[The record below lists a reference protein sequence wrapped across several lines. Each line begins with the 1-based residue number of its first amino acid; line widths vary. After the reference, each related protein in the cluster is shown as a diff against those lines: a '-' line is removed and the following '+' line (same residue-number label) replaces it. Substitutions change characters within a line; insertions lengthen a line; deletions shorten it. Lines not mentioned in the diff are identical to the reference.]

1 MNITPKDLLDAG
13 VHFGHQLR
21 RWNPKSKPYVYDN
34 RNGISIIDL
43 EKTHALLEKAYA
55 KVEEVIA
62 SGKDILFI
70 GTKKQA
76 QEIVREAAT
85 ASNMPFC
92 VNRWMGG
99 GLTNFTTIKSS
110 LAKYRKF
117 LKMDQE
123 GELEKLP
130 GKEEAAIRR
139 QMSRMNRN
147 FEGML
152 GVAELPAAVFIIDTK
167 NEEIAV
173 TEAKRLG
180 IPVIGLV
187 DTNSDPTMLD
197 YPIPGNDD
205 AVKSIRIIVDTIL
218 EAAQSGLSQREAK
231 KVQKSAGPIKR
242 DQVFEQQEDI
252 EVTLPAGYG
261 EEDEDSAE
269 EAPVAQAPA
278 AEAPAS
284 EEPAVEPAPEEPA
297 KEEAAVEEAPV
308 EEAPAEESAPEPEA
322 AAVEEAPAAEEEA
335 PVEEAAPEPEA
346 APEAT
351 EESEEESK

>member
-1 MNITPKDLLDAG
+1 MNTTPKDLLDAG

-43 EKTHALLEKAYA
+43 EKTHKLLDKAYA
-55 KVEEVIA
+55 KIEEVVS
-62 SGKDILFI
+62 SGKDVLFI

-76 QEIVREAAT
+76 QEIMREAAT
-85 ASNMPFC
+85 SCQMPFC

-99 GLTNFTTIKSS
+99 GLTNFATIKSS

-117 LKMDQE
+117 LKMDQD

-152 GVAELPAAVFIIDTK
+152 EVNDLPAAVFVVDTK

-173 TEAKRLG
+173 AEANRLG

-187 DTNSDPTMLD
+187 DTNSDPTVLD

-205 AVKSIRIIVDTIL
+205 AVKSIRIIVETIL

-231 KVQKSAGPIKR
+231 RIQKSAGPIKR
-242 DQVFEQQEDI
+242 EQVFEQQEDI

-261 EEDEDSAE
+261 EDEGVDTGDNPTVEDAVAPAVPVIE
-269 EAPVAQAPA
+269 ETAVEETVAPEAPA
-278 AEAPAS
+278 AEATPVDS
-284 EEPAVEPAPEEPA
+284 E
-297 KEEAAVEEAPV
+297 
-308 EEAPAEESAPEPEA
+308 
-322 AAVEEAPAAEEEA
+322 AAEE
-335 PVEEAAPEPEA
+335 
-346 APEAT
+346 
-351 EESEEESK
+351 K

>member
-1 MNITPKDLLDAG
+1 MNTTPKDLLDAG

-43 EKTHALLEKAYA
+43 EKTHMLLEKAYA
-55 KVEEVIA
+55 KIEEVVS
-62 SGKDILFI
+62 SGKDVLFI

-85 ASNMPFC
+85 SCQMPFC

-99 GLTNFTTIKSS
+99 GLTNFATIKSS
-110 LAKYRKF
+110 LSKYRKF
-117 LKMDQE
+117 LKMDE
-123 GELEKLP
+123 DGELEKLP

-152 GVAELPAAVFIIDTK
+152 EVNDLPAAVFVVDTK

-173 TEAKRLG
+173 AEANRLG

-187 DTNSDPTMLD
+187 DTNSDPTILD

-205 AVKSIRIIVDTIL
+205 AVKSIRIIVETIL

-231 KVQKSAGPIKR
+231 RVQKSAGPIKR
-242 DQVFEQQEDI
+242 EQIFEQQDDI

-261 EEDEDSAE
+261 EDEAAPTVE
-269 EAPVAQAPA
+269 NPIVVEAPVVEAPVAEVPVAEATAVEETATP
-278 AEAPAS
+278 EAPA
-284 EEPAVEPAPEEPA
+284 V
-297 KEEAAVEEAPV
+297 
-308 EEAPAEESAPEPEA
+308 
-322 AAVEEAPAAEEEA
+322 
-335 PVEEAAPEPEA
+335 EAAPTDS
-346 APEAT
+346 EAT
-351 EESEEESK
+351 EEKK

>member
-1 MNITPKDLLDAG
+1 LFLGDCLNRQKSQSTTTKRNHHFSLTFAQGFEHNMINTTPKDLLDAG

-43 EKTHALLEKAYA
+43 EKTHALLDQACA
-55 KVEEVIA
+55 FVETTIA
-62 SGKDILFI
+62 SGKDILFV

-76 QEIVREAAT
+76 QEIMREAAT
-85 ASNMPFC
+85 ASQMPFC

-99 GLTNFTTIKSS
+99 GLTNFSTIKTS

-130 GKEEAAIRR
+130 GKEEASIRR

-147 FEGML
+147 FEGIL
-152 GVAELPAAVFIIDTK
+152 DIKELPAALFVIDTK

-173 TEAKRLG
+173 AEANRLG

-187 DTNSDPTMLD
+187 DTNSDPSIIKF
-197 YPIPGNDD
+197 PIPGNDD
-205 AVKSIRIIVDTIL
+205 AVKSIRIIVETIL
-218 EAAQSGLSQREAK
+218 EAAQNGLTQRETK
-231 KVQKSAGPIKR
+231 KIQKGAAPLAR
-242 DQVFEQQEDI
+242 EQVFEQEDV

-261 EEDEDSAE
+261 EDEAPSAE
-269 EAPVAQAPA
+269 G
-278 AEAPAS
+278 
-284 EEPAVEPAPEEPA
+284 
-297 KEEAAVEEAPV
+297 
-308 EEAPAEESAPEPEA
+308 
-322 AAVEEAPAAEEEA
+322 
-335 PVEEAAPEPEA
+335 
-346 APEAT
+346 
-351 EESEEESK
+351 

>member
-1 MNITPKDLLDAG
+1 MINTTPKDLLDAG

-21 RWNPKSKPYVYDN
+21 RWNPKSKPYIYDN

-43 EKTHALLEKAYA
+43 EKTHALLEKACEFIETT
-55 KVEEVIA
+55 VA
-62 SGKDILFI
+62 SGKDILFV

-76 QEIVREAAT
+76 QELMREAAT
-85 ASNMPFC
+85 TSQMPFC

-99 GLTNFTTIKSS
+99 ALTNFSTIKTS

-117 LKMDQE
+117 LKMEQD

-147 FEGML
+147 FEGIL
-152 GVAELPAAVFIIDTK
+152 DIKELPAALFIVDTK

-173 TEAKRLG
+173 AEANRLG

-187 DTNSDPTMLD
+187 DTNSDPSVLD

-205 AVKSIRIIVDTIL
+205 AVKSIRVIVETIM
-218 EAAQSGLSQREAK
+218 EAAQNGMTQRESK
-231 KVQKSAGPIKR
+231 KVQKSATPLVR
-242 DQVFEQQEDI
+242 EQVFEQEDV

-261 EEDEDSAE
+261 ED
-269 EAPVAQAPA
+269 
-278 AEAPAS
+278 EAPA
-284 EEPAVEPAPEEPA
+284 
-297 KEEAAVEEAPV
+297 
-308 EEAPAEESAPEPEA
+308 
-322 AAVEEAPAAEEEA
+322 
-335 PVEEAAPEPEA
+335 
-346 APEAT
+346 T
-351 EESEEESK
+351 EEK

>member
-1 MNITPKDLLDAG
+1 MNTTPKDLLDAG

-21 RWNPKSKPYVYDN
+21 RWNPKSRPYVYDN
-34 RNGISIIDL
+34 RNGISIINL
-43 EKTHALLEKAYA
+43 EETHKLLEKAYA
-55 KVEEVIA
+55 KIEEVVS
-62 SGKDILFI
+62 SGKDVLFI

-76 QEIVREAAT
+76 QEIIREAAT
-85 ASNMPFC
+85 SCQMPYC

-117 LKMDQE
+117 LKMDQD

-152 GVAELPAAVFIIDTK
+152 EVNDLPAAIFVVDTK

-173 TEAKRLG
+173 SEANRLG

-187 DTNSDPTMLD
+187 DTNSDPTVLD

-205 AVKSIRIIVDTIL
+205 AVKSIRIIVETIL

-231 KVQKSAGPIKR
+231 RVQKTAGPIKR
-242 DQVFEQQEDI
+242 EQVFEQQDDI

-261 EEDEDSAE
+261 DDEDTPTLDVESSAVE
-269 EAPVAQAPA
+269 SSAT
-278 AEAPAS
+278 EAPAT
-284 EEPAVEPAPEEPA
+284 VEDVAP
-297 KEEAAVEEAPV
+297 
-308 EEAPAEESAPEPEA
+308 EAPADEES
-322 AAVEEAPAAEEEA
+322 VAEDA
-335 PVEEAAPEPEA
+335 PVKLDAIEEKE
-346 APEAT
+346 
-351 EESEEESK
+351 

>member
-278 AEAPAS
+278 AEAPAAETAPV
-284 EEPAVEPAPEEPA
+284 EEAPVEESAPEP
-297 KEEAAVEEAPV
+297 EAPV

-322 AAVEEAPAAEEEA
+322 ATEEA
-335 PVEEAAPEPEA
+335 PVEETAPEPEA
-346 APEAT
+346 AAEEAPAEESAPEAT

>member
-1 MNITPKDLLDAG
+1 MNTTPKDLLDAG

-43 EKTHALLEKAYA
+43 EKTHKLLENAYS
-55 KVEEVIA
+55 KIEEVVS

-76 QEIVREAAT
+76 QEIMREAAT
-85 ASNMPFC
+85 SCQMPFC

-117 LKMDQE
+117 LKMDQD

-152 GVAELPAAVFIIDTK
+152 EVNDLPAAVFVVDTK

-173 TEAKRLG
+173 SEANRLG

-187 DTNSDPTMLD
+187 DTNSDPTVLD

-205 AVKSIRIIVDTIL
+205 AVKSIRIIVETIL

-231 KVQKSAGPIKR
+231 RVQKSAGPIKR
-242 DQVFEQQEDI
+242 EQVFEQQEDI

-261 EEDEDSAE
+261 EDEDAPTPAVESPAV
-269 EAPVAQAPA
+269 EAA
-278 AEAPAS
+278 ATEAPAS
-284 EEPAVEPAPEEPA
+284 EAP
-297 KEEAAVEEAPV
+297 AAVEAAATEAPANEEPVADDAPV
-308 EEAPAEESAPEPEA
+308 ESDAIEEKE
-322 AAVEEAPAAEEEA
+322 
-335 PVEEAAPEPEA
+335 
-346 APEAT
+346 
-351 EESEEESK
+351 

>member
-1 MNITPKDLLDAG
+1 MNTTPKDLLDAG

-43 EKTHALLEKAYA
+43 EKTHKLLEKAYS
-55 KVEEVIA
+55 KIEEVVS

-76 QEIVREAAT
+76 QEIMREAAT
-85 ASNMPFC
+85 SCQMPFC

-117 LKMDQE
+117 LKMDQD

-152 GVAELPAAVFIIDTK
+152 EVNELPAAVFVVDTK

-173 TEAKRLG
+173 SEANRLG

-187 DTNSDPTMLD
+187 DTNSDPTVLD

-205 AVKSIRIIVDTIL
+205 AVKSIRIIVETIL
-218 EAAQSGLSQREAK
+218 EAALSGLSQREAK
-231 KVQKSAGPIKR
+231 KVQKSTGPIKR
-242 DQVFEQQEDI
+242 EQVFEQQEDI

-261 EEDEDSAE
+261 EDEDAP
-269 EAPVAQAPA
+269 APVIESPA
-278 AEAPAS
+278 FEASASDTPAS
-284 EEPAVEPAPEEPA
+284 EESVADHAPL
-297 KEEAAVEEAPV
+297 
-308 EEAPAEESAPEPEA
+308 ESDA
-322 AAVEEAPAAEEEA
+322 
-335 PVEEAAPEPEA
+335 
-346 APEAT
+346 
-351 EESEEESK
+351 SEEKE

>member
-1 MNITPKDLLDAG
+1 MNTTPKDLLDAG

-43 EKTHALLEKAYA
+43 EKTHKLLDKAYA
-55 KVEEVIA
+55 KIEEVVS
-62 SGKDILFI
+62 SGKDVLFI

-76 QEIVREAAT
+76 QEIMREAAT
-85 ASNMPFC
+85 SCQMPFC

-99 GLTNFTTIKSS
+99 GLTNFATIKSS

-117 LKMDQE
+117 LKMDQD

-152 GVAELPAAVFIIDTK
+152 EVNDLPAAVFVVDTK

-173 TEAKRLG
+173 AEANRLG

-187 DTNSDPTMLD
+187 DTNSDPTVLD

-205 AVKSIRIIVDTIL
+205 AVKSIRIIVETIL

-231 KVQKSAGPIKR
+231 RIQKSAGPIKR
-242 DQVFEQQEDI
+242 EQVFEQQEDI

-261 EEDEDSAE
+261 EDEGVDTGDNPTVEDAVAPAVPVVE
-269 EAPVAQAPA
+269 ETAVEETVAPEAPA
-278 AEAPAS
+278 AEATPVDS
-284 EEPAVEPAPEEPA
+284 E
-297 KEEAAVEEAPV
+297 
-308 EEAPAEESAPEPEA
+308 
-322 AAVEEAPAAEEEA
+322 AAEE
-335 PVEEAAPEPEA
+335 
-346 APEAT
+346 
-351 EESEEESK
+351 K

>member
-1 MNITPKDLLDAG
+1 MNTTPKDLLDAG

-43 EKTHALLEKAYA
+43 EKTHKLLEKAYA
-55 KVEEVIA
+55 KVEEVVS
-62 SGKDILFI
+62 SGKDVLFI

-76 QEIVREAAT
+76 QEIMREAAT
-85 ASNMPFC
+85 SCQMPFC

-152 GVAELPAAVFIIDTK
+152 EVNELPAAVFVVDTK

-173 TEAKRLG
+173 AEAKRLG
-180 IPVIGLV
+180 ISVIGLV
-187 DTNSDPTMLD
+187 DTNSDPTILD

-205 AVKSIRIIVDTIL
+205 AVKSIRIIVETIL

-231 KVQKSAGPIKR
+231 RVQKSVGPIKR
-242 DQVFEQQEDI
+242 EQVFEQQEDI

-261 EEDEDSAE
+261 EEEAAPASTEEVVAE
-269 EAPVAQAPA
+269 AAPA
-278 AEAPAS
+278 AEAPA
-284 EEPAVEPAPEEPA
+284 
-297 KEEAAVEEAPV
+297 
-308 EEAPAEESAPEPEA
+308 EAPAI
-322 AAVEEAPAAEEEA
+322 EEASASEA
-335 PVEEAAPEPEA
+335 SEASE
-346 APEAT
+346 APEA
-351 EESEEESK
+351 EAASVESEASEEKN

>member
-1 MNITPKDLLDAG
+1 MNTTPKDLLDAG

-43 EKTHALLEKAYA
+43 EKTHKLLEKAYA
-55 KVEEVIA
+55 KIEEVVS
-62 SGKDILFI
+62 SGKDVLFI

-76 QEIVREAAT
+76 QEIMREAAT
-85 ASNMPFC
+85 SCQMPFC

-117 LKMDQE
+117 LKMDQD

-152 GVAELPAAVFIIDTK
+152 EVDDLPAAVFVVDTK

-173 TEAKRLG
+173 SEANRLG

-187 DTNSDPTMLD
+187 DTNSDPTVIA

-205 AVKSIRIIVDTIL
+205 AVKSIRIIVETIL

-231 KVQKSAGPIKR
+231 RVQKSAGPIKR
-242 DQVFEQQEDI
+242 EQVFEQQEDI

-261 EEDEDSAE
+261 EDEGVSSPAVE
-269 EAPVAQAPA
+269 SPVAEAPATEAPATEAPATEAPAAVEAAVPEAPA
-278 AEAPAS
+278 AEAPAAEDASVES
-284 EEPAVEPAPEEPA
+284 EG
-297 KEEAAVEEAPV
+297 
-308 EEAPAEESAPEPEA
+308 
-322 AAVEEAPAAEEEA
+322 
-335 PVEEAAPEPEA
+335 
-346 APEAT
+346 T
-351 EESEEESK
+351 EEKE

>member
-1 MNITPKDLLDAG
+1 MNTTPKDLLDAG

-43 EKTHALLEKAYA
+43 EQTHALLAKAYA
-55 KVEEVIA
+55 KIEDVIA
-62 SGKDILFI
+62 SGKEVLFI

-76 QEIVREAAT
+76 QEIMREAAT
-85 ASNMPFC
+85 SCQMPFC

-99 GLTNFTTIKSS
+99 GLTNFTTIKTS

-117 LKMDQE
+117 LKMDLD

-152 GVAELPAAVFIIDTK
+152 EVNELPAAVFIVDTK

-173 TEAKRLG
+173 AEANRLG

-187 DTNSDPTMLD
+187 DTNSDPTVLD

-205 AVKSIRIIVDTIL
+205 AVKSIRIIVETIL
-218 EAAQSGLSQREAK
+218 EAAQNGLSKREAK
-231 KVQKSAGPIKR
+231 KIQKNAGPIIR
-242 DQVFEQQEDI
+242 EQVFEQQEDI

-261 EEDEDSAE
+261 EDEAKPAE
-269 EAPVAQAPA
+269 AAAPVAPAPV
-278 AEAPAS
+278 AEA
-284 EEPAVEPAPEEPA
+284 
-297 KEEAAVEEAPV
+297 
-308 EEAPAEESAPEPEA
+308 
-322 AAVEEAPAAEEEA
+322 
-335 PVEEAAPEPEA
+335 AAPEPVAAAPAPESPAA

-351 EESEEESK
+351 EEKK

>member
-1 MNITPKDLLDAG
+1 MNTTPKDLLDAG

-43 EKTHALLEKAYA
+43 EKTHKLLENAYS
-55 KVEEVIA
+55 KIEEVVS

-76 QEIVREAAT
+76 QEIMREAAT
-85 ASNMPFC
+85 SCQMPFC

-117 LKMDQE
+117 LKMDQD

-152 GVAELPAAVFIIDTK
+152 EVNDLPAAVFVVDTK

-173 TEAKRLG
+173 SEANRLG

-187 DTNSDPTMLD
+187 DTNSDPTVID

-205 AVKSIRIIVDTIL
+205 AVKSIRIIVETIL

-231 KVQKSAGPIKR
+231 RVQKSAGPIKR
-242 DQVFEQQEDI
+242 EQVFEQQEDI

-261 EEDEDSAE
+261 EDEGVSSPAVE
-269 EAPVAQAPA
+269 SPVAEAPATEAPATEAPATEAPAAVEAAVPEAPA
-278 AEAPAS
+278 AEAPAAEDASVES
-284 EEPAVEPAPEEPA
+284 EG
-297 KEEAAVEEAPV
+297 
-308 EEAPAEESAPEPEA
+308 
-322 AAVEEAPAAEEEA
+322 
-335 PVEEAAPEPEA
+335 
-346 APEAT
+346 T
-351 EESEEESK
+351 EEKE

>member
-1 MNITPKDLLDAG
+1 MNTTPKDLLDAG

-43 EKTHALLEKAYA
+43 EKTHALLEKACA
-55 KVEEVIA
+55 FIEETIS

-76 QEIVREAAT
+76 QDIVREAAV
-85 ASNMPFC
+85 ACQMPFC

-123 GELEKLP
+123 GELDKLP

-139 QMSRMNRN
+139 QMSRMHRN

-152 GVAELPAAVFIIDTK
+152 EVGELPAALFVIDTK
-167 NEEIAV
+167 TEEIAV
-173 TEAKRLG
+173 AEANRLG

-187 DTNSDPTMLD
+187 DTNSDPSVVD
-197 YPIPGNDD
+197 YPVPGNDD
-205 AVKSIRIIVDTIL
+205 AVKSIRIIVETVM
-218 EAAQSGLSQREAK
+218 EAAQNGLSHREAK
-231 KVQKSAGPIKR
+231 KVQKSAAPLVR
-242 DQVFEQQEDI
+242 DQVFEQEGDV

-261 EEDEDSAE
+261 EDE
-269 EAPVAQAPA
+269 EAPSGV
-278 AEAPAS
+278 
-284 EEPAVEPAPEEPA
+284 
-297 KEEAAVEEAPV
+297 
-308 EEAPAEESAPEPEA
+308 
-322 AAVEEAPAAEEEA
+322 
-335 PVEEAAPEPEA
+335 
-346 APEAT
+346 
-351 EESEEESK
+351 SKPSGGA

>member
-1 MNITPKDLLDAG
+1 MNTTPKDLLDAG

-43 EKTHALLEKAYA
+43 EKTHKLLEKAYA
-55 KVEEVIA
+55 KVEEVVS
-62 SGKDILFI
+62 SGKDVLFI

-76 QEIVREAAT
+76 QEIMREAAT
-85 ASNMPFC
+85 SCQMPFC

-152 GVAELPAAVFIIDTK
+152 EVNELPAAVFVVDTK

-173 TEAKRLG
+173 AEAKRLG
-180 IPVIGLV
+180 ISVIGLV
-187 DTNSDPTMLD
+187 DTNSDPTILD

-205 AVKSIRIIVDTIL
+205 AVKSIRIIVETIL

-231 KVQKSAGPIKR
+231 RVQKSVGPIKR
-242 DQVFEQQEDI
+242 EQVFEQQEDI

-261 EEDEDSAE
+261 EEEAAPASTEEVVAE
-269 EAPVAQAPA
+269 AAPA
-278 AEAPAS
+278 AEAPA
-284 EEPAVEPAPEEPA
+284 EAP
-297 KEEAAVEEAPV
+297 AVEEA
-308 EEAPAEESAPEPEA
+308 SAPEASEAPEA
-322 AAVEEAPAAEEEA
+322 PEADAA
-335 PVEEAAPEPEA
+335 PVESEA
-346 APEAT
+346 
-351 EESEEESK
+351 SEEKN

>member
-1 MNITPKDLLDAG
+1 MSIQTTPKDLLDAG

-21 RWNPKSKPYVYDN
+21 RWNPKSKPYVFDN

-43 EKTHALLEKAYA
+43 EQTHALLEKACAYL
-55 KVEEVIA
+55 EETVS
-62 SGKDILFI
+62 SGKDVLFI

-76 QEIVREAAT
+76 QDIMREAAT
-85 ASNMPFC
+85 ASQMPFC

-99 GLTNFTTIKSS
+99 GLTNFATIKTS

-117 LKMDQE
+117 LKMDTE

-147 FEGML
+147 FEGIL
-152 GVAELPAAVFIIDTK
+152 EIEELPAALFVVDTK

-173 TEAKRLG
+173 AEARRLG

-187 DTNSDPTMLD
+187 DTNSDPTILD

-205 AVKSIRIIVDTIL
+205 AVKSIRIIVETVM
-218 EAAQSGLSQREAK
+218 EAIQNGLAQREAK
-231 KVQKSAGPIKR
+231 KVQKSAVPLVR
-242 DQVFEQQEDI
+242 EQVFEQEGDV

-261 EEDEDSAE
+261 EDEK
-269 EAPVAQAPA
+269 EAPT
-278 AEAPAS
+278 
-284 EEPAVEPAPEEPA
+284 PEE
-297 KEEAAVEEAPV
+297 K
-308 EEAPAEESAPEPEA
+308 
-322 AAVEEAPAAEEEA
+322 
-335 PVEEAAPEPEA
+335 
-346 APEAT
+346 
-351 EESEEESK
+351 